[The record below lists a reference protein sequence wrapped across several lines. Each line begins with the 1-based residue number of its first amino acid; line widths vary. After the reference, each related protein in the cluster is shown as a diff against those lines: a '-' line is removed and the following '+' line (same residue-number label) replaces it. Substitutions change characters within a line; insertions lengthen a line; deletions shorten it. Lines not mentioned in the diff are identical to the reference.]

1 MGALFARGDLCF
13 DVGANRGA
21 RTEVL
26 LRLGAEVVAVEPQPH
41 CVARLQARFGA
52 KKRFQVVSK
61 ALGARHGEATLHL
74 GNIDLISTLSRD
86 WLDYAQQVPDSIIA
100 KIGWEGTLTV
110 PLITLDAL
118 IATHGVPDF
127 LKIDVEGYE
136 LEVLKGLGQ
145 PIPLV
150 SLEYTHGRLQP
161 TLIAFLD

>member
-1 MGALFARGDLCF
+1 MHR
-13 DVGANRGA
+13 R
-21 RTEVL
+21 
-26 LRLGAEVVAVEPQPH
+26 
-41 CVARLQARFGA
+41 
-52 KKRFQVVSK
+52 
-61 ALGARHGEATLHL
+61 
-74 GNIDLISTLSRD
+74 NIDLISTLSRD

-127 LKIDVEGYE
+127 FKIDVEGYE

-150 SLEYTHGRLQP
+150 SLEYTHGRLQL
-161 TLIAFLD
+161 TLDCISRLTELGEYVFNLSELESMEMSCDEWVSADEVAAMLVDRFGKREFGYGDVYARSSTRPSKNNLNPG